1 MRDSDG
7 MALAGSIRM
16 APILAGEPDAPAPDS
31 PSAERPDEAASPG
44 PTAPAASLTRLEKR
58 VAAASIVAGGLLT
71 MLILIMRAGASAN
84 HSSDSVPVP
93 GPAAA
98 VSAAGAANAAPAWT
112 DENSEAWIGGSRRAV
127 AYEVPADKPVSVWMR
142 TVQPALVVRCER
154 NILDVFVFTDSA
166 ARIER
171 DTSDHTVRFQFDEG
185 PEESTLWPDAD
196 THDALFAPDG
206 AAFARRLAQARTL
219 QFGFTPHNAEPVTMR
234 FPVAGLIP
242 VLERA
247 GKAGCKSAVP

>member
-1 MRDSDG
+1 
-7 MALAGSIRM
+7 M
-16 APILAGEPDAPAPDS
+16 APIFAGGPDDAAPDS
-31 PSAERPDEAASPG
+31 PSAERLDEAAAPG
-44 PTAPAASLTRLEKR
+44 ATAPAGSLTRLEKR

-71 MLILIMRAGASAN
+71 MLILVMRAGASAN
-84 HSSDSVPVP
+84 HSSDVVPAS
-93 GPAAA
+93 GPAAP
-98 VSAAGAANAAPAWT
+98 VSAAAAATVAPAWT
-112 DENSEAWIGGSRRAV
+112 DENRETWIGSSRRAV

-142 TVQPALVVRCER
+142 VVQPALVFRCER
-154 NILDVFVFTDSA
+154 NMLDVFVFTDSA

-206 AAFARRLAQARTL
+206 AAFARRLSQARTL

-234 FPVAGLIP
+234 FPVAGLAP
-242 VLERA
+242 LLVRA
-247 GKAGCKSAVP
+247 AKEGCKLALP

>member
-1 MRDSDG
+1 
-7 MALAGSIRM
+7 M
-16 APILAGEPDAPAPDS
+16 APIFADEPDDPAPDS

-44 PTAPAASLTRLEKR
+44 ATAPASSLTRLEKR
-58 VAAASIVAGGLLT
+58 VAAASIVAGALLT
-71 MLILIMRAGASAN
+71 MLILMMRGGASA
-84 HSSDSVPVP
+84 SPSPDSEAAP

-98 VSAAGAANAAPAWT
+98 ASAAAAANAAPAWT
-112 DENSEAWIGGSRRAV
+112 DENREAWIGGSRRAV

-171 DTSDHTVRFQFDEG
+171 DTPDHTVRFQFDEG
-185 PEESTLWPDAD
+185 PEEAARWPDAD

-234 FPVAGLIP
+234 FPVQGLAP

-247 GKAGCKSAVP
+247 AKAGCKPALP

>member
-1 MRDSDG
+1 
-7 MALAGSIRM
+7 M
-16 APILAGEPDAPAPDS
+16 APIFAGEPDDPAPDS
-31 PSAERPDEAASPG
+31 PSAERPDEAASIEA
-44 PTAPAASLTRLEKR
+44 TAPALSLTRLEKR

-71 MLILIMRAGASAN
+71 MLILMMRAGASA
-84 HSSDSVPVP
+84 SPPSDSEPVP
-93 GPAAA
+93 GPVAL
-98 VSAAGAANAAPAWT
+98 VSAAAANATPAWS
-112 DENSEAWIGGSRRAV
+112 DENSATWIGGSRRAV

-171 DTSDHTVRFQFDEG
+171 DTPDHTVRFQFDEW
-185 PEESTLWPDAD
+185 PEESALWPDAD

-234 FPVAGLIP
+234 FPVAGLAP
-242 VLERA
+242 LLVCAAKE
-247 GKAGCKSAVP
+247 GCKPVVP